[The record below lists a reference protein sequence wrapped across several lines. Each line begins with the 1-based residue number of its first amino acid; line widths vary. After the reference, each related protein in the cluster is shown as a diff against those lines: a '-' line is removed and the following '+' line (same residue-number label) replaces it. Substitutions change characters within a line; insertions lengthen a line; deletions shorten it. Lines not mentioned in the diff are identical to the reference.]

1 MNWRDQILKEF
12 PPQLARLTLVADPDS
27 LVGEEIILQELQARE
42 YEVLLFENSFSFRF
56 AYEDRYRAHWDRG
69 EATPLIVILPPGE
82 PNLRLLP
89 FDVWHTGRKL
99 SFSLN
104 HLFPHLY
111 QPVVAALE
119 RSDFDKLYQAQRQE
133 NISGPLGDKA
143 TRDFILRHVFE
154 IVPELINQPSDLLHA
169 LLRRHYRQQRLPAL
183 LVERFIERLRQKRNF
198 DSWPLE
204 QLVTDRTA
212 FLDFLSER
220 WPVFLE
226 VQASG
231 QMINDPAAAYLTYS
245 GPALLP
251 FDHADVRVYVDSLFL
266 EGLLQPVAHPKAAL
280 LAKGWAKVG
289 LRLDPK
295 SDLLERLA
303 GLLKSVAEAVP
314 PAEATYQDWLTFA
327 YRWAELNVLRHQ
339 ADTLNPVSRL
349 KEPYLAL
356 QQQVDTLF
364 LDWVQRRYG
373 GLANQPALSPVM
385 LHHVPRVMARYLETE
400 AQTGPAKVAL
410 VVVDG
415 LALDQWLI
423 LREVLTRQ
431 NPHLKFQES
440 ATFAWLPTITPVSR
454 QALLAG
460 TPPLYFPQ
468 TIYQTDKEESLW
480 KQFWNG
486 KGLPEVAV
494 AYARGLNEPA
504 HLARVEELASHP
516 KARVLGLVVDKVDKI
531 MHGMELGTAG
541 MHNQVR
547 QWAEQTFLNEL
558 LNLLLDRNFGIF
570 LTADHGNIEAVGV
583 GSPTEGVIADIRGE
597 RARVYPDPSLR
608 ARVHEK
614 FPAAISWPPLGLP
627 EDYLALLAPNR
638 SAFVQA
644 GKRIVGHGGISV
656 EELMVPFIQ
665 VTRRDL

>member
-27 LVGEEIILQELQARE
+27 LMAEEIILQELRARE
-42 YEVLLFENSFSFRF
+42 YEVLFFENSPSFRF

-69 EATPLIVILPPGE
+69 ESSNLVVILPPGE
-82 PNLRLLP
+82 HDLRLLP
-89 FDVWHTGRKL
+89 YDVWSTGQKV

-104 HLFPHLY
+104 QLFPHLY
-111 QPVVAALE
+111 QPVLATLE
-119 RSDFDKLYQAQRQE
+119 RSDFDKLYQAQQHE
-133 NISGPLGDKA
+133 NISGRLGDNA

-154 IVPELINQPSDLLHA
+154 IAPELINQPPDLLHA

-183 LVERFIERLRQKRNF
+183 LVERFIDRLRQKKSF
-198 DSWPLE
+198 PDWPLE
-204 QLVTDRTA
+204 QLVGDRAA
-212 FLDFLSER
+212 FLGFLSER

-231 QMINDPAAAYLTYS
+231 QVINDQAAAYLTYP
-245 GPALLP
+245 GPALLS
-251 FDHADVRVYVDSLFL
+251 FDHEDVRVYVDSLFL

-280 LAKGWAKVG
+280 LAKGWVKVG

-295 SDLLERLA
+295 SDLRDRLT
-303 GLLKSVAEAVP
+303 GLLKTVTEAMP
-314 PAEATYQDWLTFA
+314 PAEATYQDWLAFA
-327 YRWAELNVLRHQ
+327 YRWAELLVLKQQ
-339 ADTLNPVSRL
+339 ADPIRQTAKLI
-349 KEPYLAL
+349 EPYQAL

-364 LDWVQRRYG
+364 LDWIQRRYG
-373 GLANQPALSPVM
+373 GLANQPALTPVM
-385 LHHVPRVMARYLETE
+385 LHHVPRVMARHLEE
-400 AQTGPAKVAL
+400 AQVSPVKAAL

-423 LREVLTRQ
+423 VREILTRQ
-431 NPHLKFQES
+431 NPSLKFQES

-454 QALLAG
+454 QALFAG
-460 TPPLYFPQ
+460 MPPLYFPQ
-468 TIYQTDKEESLW
+468 TIYQTDKEENLW
-480 KQFWNG
+480 KQFWLG
-486 KGLPEVAV
+486 KGLPEMAV

-516 KARVLGLVVDKVDKI
+516 KTRVLGLVVDKVDKI

-547 QWAEQTFLNEL
+547 QWIEQTFLVEL

-570 LTADHGNIEAVGV
+570 LTADHGNIEAVGL
-583 GSPTEGVIADIRGE
+583 GSPTEGVVADIRGE
-597 RARVYPDPSLR
+597 RVRVYPDPSLR
-608 ARVHEK
+608 AKVKEK
-614 FPAAISWPPLGLP
+614 FPTAIAWPPLGLP
-627 EDYLALLAPNR
+627 EDYLPLLAPHR

-665 VTRRDL
+665 VTRRDE